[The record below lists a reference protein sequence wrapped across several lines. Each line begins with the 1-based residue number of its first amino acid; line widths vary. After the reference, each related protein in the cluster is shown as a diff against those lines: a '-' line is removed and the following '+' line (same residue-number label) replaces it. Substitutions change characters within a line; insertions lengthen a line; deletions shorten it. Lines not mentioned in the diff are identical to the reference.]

1 MAHQPC
7 DTRWALTC
15 RRCCASCAP
24 QMMKALEIRE
34 KKRMAD
40 NLEEKAKA
48 AQAAA
53 EKAAEKAKEA
63 DSA

>member
-1 MAHQPC
+1 
-7 DTRWALTC
+7 
-15 RRCCASCAP
+15 
-24 QMMKALEIRE
+24 MMKALEIRE